1 MMRLLLLY
9 LLISLLIVAI
19 VFLIDIMLGHRLLI
33 LFARAM
39 RFKIDD
45 VEKTEKKVEEILGDD
60 YAEEKRK
67 TKNTKRKST
76 KKRD

>member
-33 LFARAM
+33 PFARTM